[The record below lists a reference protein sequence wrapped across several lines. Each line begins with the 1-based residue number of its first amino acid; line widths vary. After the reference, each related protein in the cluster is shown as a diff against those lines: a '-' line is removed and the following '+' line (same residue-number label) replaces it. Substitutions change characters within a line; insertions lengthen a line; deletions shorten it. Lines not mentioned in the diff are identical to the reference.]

1 MSTQDAN
8 GIGAQ
13 DSRHPA
19 ISVPEYTAL
28 LTGFQIGI
36 RQRGRSFQLRSGFIK
51 QNSIFEE

>member
-19 ISVPEYTAL
+19 ISVPEYTAPYRIPNWNPAKRTVL
-28 LTGFQIGI
+28 PAEKWFY
-36 RQRGRSFQLRSGFIK
+36 
-51 QNSIFEE
+51 